1 MCRLGLSRVCVS
13 KVAFKF
19 ALDPNDELHDSKLSL
34 WIRDGHAQKIV
45 RLCVSDNENTA
56 LAFACLRVMV
66 QKAAASSSFLP
77 FPLSIHLFL
86 FFELFVGGGE
96 TLGSVVNR

>member
-1 MCRLGLSRVCVS
+1 VCVVFL

-66 QKAAASSSFLP
+66 QKAASSSSSFSSPLFCPSP
-77 FPLSIHLFL
+77 FPSIYSYSSNYLSAEAKPLEVL
-86 FFELFVGGGE
+86 
-96 TLGSVVNR
+96 